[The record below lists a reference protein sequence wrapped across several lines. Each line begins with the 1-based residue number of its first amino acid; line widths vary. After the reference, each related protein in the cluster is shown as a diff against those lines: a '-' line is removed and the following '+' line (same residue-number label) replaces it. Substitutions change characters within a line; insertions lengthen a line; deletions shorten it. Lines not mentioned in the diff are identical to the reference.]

1 MKPRPTTSSTTRR
14 PRGIVL
20 LALLLALALGG
31 IAALAAVDVWAVTR
45 QREREQQLLYVG
57 EQYRLALRHYYFGA
71 PPGTPRVFPN
81 TLADLLDDTR
91 FPVPVHHLRR
101 LYADP
106 MTGNAEWGEL
116 RVADRVVGVYS
127 LSEQAP
133 LKKAGFTGPNTTA
146 LFADALTYR
155 DWVFAVQ
162 LQRGMLP
169 RAPATPVTPGATDGR
184 TPQSSSSAA
193 RQPS

>member
-1 MKPRPTTSSTTRR
+1 MRPRPSTSSTRP
-14 PRGIVL
+14 PRGVVL
-20 LALLLALALGG
+20 LALLLALGLAG
-31 IAALAAVDVWAVTR
+31 IAALAAVDVWAVSR
-45 QREREQQLLYVG
+45 QHEREQQLLFAG
-57 EQYRLALRHYYFGA
+57 EQYRQALRHYYFGA
-71 PPGTPRVFPN
+71 PAGMPRVFPD

-106 MTGNAEWGEL
+106 MTAGGEWGVL
-116 RVADRVVGVYS
+116 RVADRIVGVYS

-133 LKKAGFTGPNTTA
+133 LKKAGFTGANATA
-146 LFADALTYR
+146 LFGDAVTYR

-169 RAPATPVTPGATDGR
+169 RARGTPGATDGR
-184 TPQSSSSAA
+184 TPQSSSSDA